1 MEELLRADFVLLLL
15 PAPSA
20 GADSRPPPPQLLL
33 EAMLAE
39 TAIVSPALGD
49 AAPLSQIL
57 GQKEAA
63 PRALFLVGGVAGE
76 LLGGGPHRSGVP
88 FLLSRPALSSL

>member
-15 PAPSA
+15 PSSA
-20 GADSRPPPPQLLL
+20 DHRPPPPQLLL

-39 TAIVSPALGD
+39 TAIVTPALGD

-63 PRALFLVGGVAGE
+63 PRALFLLGGVAGT
-76 LLGGGPHRSGVP
+76 LLGGGGTAPTR
-88 FLLSRPALSSL
+88 LSC